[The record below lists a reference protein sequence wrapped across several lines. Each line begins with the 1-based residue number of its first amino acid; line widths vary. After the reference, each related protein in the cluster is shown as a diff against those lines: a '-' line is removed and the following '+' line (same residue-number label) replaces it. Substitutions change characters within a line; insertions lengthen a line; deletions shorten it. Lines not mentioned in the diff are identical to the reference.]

1 MLHLLARRKF
11 HWVEKTSKV
20 FVEVIAPDRTL
31 TRALMLAS
39 ACFCY
44 RQPQSSNKHIVNRHP
59 GRYLAVRA
67 AACGSRTAFKEPMGS
82 SRSKPSQP
90 KVPPAQ
96 PRASSPRQPPPVAD
110 SSSVFATAP
119 NEQYAGGQPGLAR
132 VAAVA
137 QHCTSSTAIHRAQ
150 SAPKPTNRL
159 RLWQTDGR
167 RVASKVPAVDDTGVI
182 PGFLRTKQAVIGA
195 WS

>member
-1 MLHLLARRKF
+1 M
-11 HWVEKTSKV
+11 
-20 FVEVIAPDRTL
+20 APDRTL
-31 TRALMLAS
+31 TRAPMLAS
-39 ACFCY
+39 ACFCH
-44 RQPQSSNKHIVNRHP
+44 SNKPNVNRHP

-67 AACGSRTAFKEPMGS
+67 AAGGSRTACKEPMGS
-82 SRSKPSQP
+82 SRSKPSHP
-90 KVPPAQ
+90 
-96 PRASSPRQPPPVAD
+96 PRQPPPVAD

-167 RVASKVPAVDDTGVI
+167 REASKVPAVDDTGVI

>member
-1 MLHLLARRKF
+1 M
-11 HWVEKTSKV
+11 
-20 FVEVIAPDRTL
+20 APDRTL
-31 TRALMLAS
+31 TRAPMLAS

-44 RQPQSSNKHIVNRHP
+44 RQPQSSNKPIVNRHP
-59 GRYLAVRA
+59 GRHLAVQA
-67 AACGSRTAFKEPMGS
+67 AAGGSRSNCAACKEPMGS
-82 SRSKPSQP
+82 SRSKPS
-90 KVPPAQ
+90 PPAQ
-96 PRASSPRQPPPVAD
+96 PRAPSPRQPPPVAD

-119 NEQYAGGQPGLAR
+119 NEQYAGRQPGLAR

-150 SAPKPTNRL
+150 AAPKPTNRL

-167 RVASKVPAVDDTGVI
+167 REASKVPAVDDTGVI
-182 PGFLRTKQAVIGA
+182 PGFLRTQQAVIGA